1 MKETEQTSKLAEFQQ
16 IIGYHF
22 QEPTLLKQAL
32 THSSYTGESQ
42 NHKDNYERL
51 EFLGD
56 AVLEV
61 LTSEWLYRRYDW
73 PEGKLTRRRAQI
85 VCETSLAYVARKYHF
100 GAYLYMNR
108 GEEKTGGRDRSSILC
123 DVVEA
128 VIGAVYL
135 DSSLEEARKLVEN
148 LIFRYEQELPGEQQK
163 DAKSALQELLQAQG
177 KERPEYRILAE
188 EGQPHDRTFVVELY
202 QENQCISTGSGHSK
216 KEAEQAAAMKA
227 LEIFSEQSSSH

>member
-1 MKETEQTSKLAEFQQ
+1 MSEIEQKKRLEEFQT
-16 IIGYHF
+16 IIGYQF
-22 QEPTLLKQAL
+22 REPALLRQAL
-32 THSSYTGESQ
+32 THSSYTGEEMGY
-42 NHKDNYERL
+42 KNYERL

-61 LTSEWLYRRYDW
+61 LTSEWLYRQYDW

-100 GAYLYMNR
+100 GQYLYMNH

-135 DSSLEEARKLVEN
+135 DSSLDEARKLVER
-148 LIFRYEQELPGEQQK
+148 LIFQYDKELPGERQK
-163 DAKSALQELLQAQG
+163 DGKSALQELLQAQG
-177 KERPEYRILAE
+177 RERPEYRTVAE

-202 QENQCISTGSGHSK
+202 QENQLISTGHGRSK
-216 KEAEQAAAMKA
+216 KEAEQAAATKA
-227 LEIFSEQSSSH
+227 LELLS